1 MQFSRRLESYRLPWW
16 VRILTCVCLAFLA
29 GVLILYFRQHSMLY
43 HPRPYDESYADAL
56 PRDAFEIE
64 FATLSGK
71 QTAFYLPRGSG
82 ERLPKRVWIAFC
94 GNGSLALD
102 WTWLVAQDRPAS
114 APSRTGSSLR
124 RGEQPGDAFLLID
137 YPGYGKSEGYAT
149 IAATR
154 AVADHAV
161 KELAARLLVTE
172 EDIERR
178 LNVIGHSWGSAVAL
192 DFATHHPVQ
201 RIVLVS
207 AFTTLREEAAII
219 VGGMLSH
226 LLIENYDNRAALREL
241 AKASPPPKID
251 IFHGT
256 NDEVIPF
263 HMGRDLAQE
272 FPALIKFHPVEGAD
286 HITVLNKAAGQIIAA
301 MNAPL

>member
-1 MQFSRRLESYRLPWW
+1 MILISSEERMEISRRPIQNYRLPWW
-16 VRILTCVCLAFLA
+16 LQVIICVFLAFLA

-71 QTAFYLPRGSG
+71 QTAFYLPGGNR
-82 ERLPKRVWIAFC
+82 ERLPKRIWIAFC

-102 WTWLVAQDRPAS
+102 WTWLVAQDR
-114 APSRTGSSLR
+114 
-124 RGEQPGDAFLLID
+124 QPGDAFLLID

-149 IAATR
+149 IATTR
-154 AVADHAV
+154 AAADNAV
-161 KELAARLLVTE
+161 KELASRLLVTE

-192 DFATHHPVQ
+192 DFAIHHPVQ

-207 AFTTLREEAAII
+207 AFTTLREEAAMI
-219 VGGMLSH
+219 VGAMLSH

-241 AKASPPPKID
+241 AKESPPPKID

-263 HMGRDLAQE
+263 RLGRQLADE

-286 HITVLNKAAGQIIAA
+286 HITVLNKAAGEIIAA